1 MQGLH
6 EDPGELELLSDCVRE
21 MEQPITDEKLQAL
34 PVQIPGLCME
44 KLLRLMNAN
53 QIPRLDHKRTLE
65 KMEPDT
71 RNPNMM
77 CFDESFAKRRKFNT
91 EFNREKQLIQDGI
104 LHKDWRLPPF
114 FGPHPAVGTF
124 FSTREALQ
132 LRKNR
137 AAADAGEEPE
147 HELPSLGNEK
157 DAWGRDWYR
166 HAELPK
172 WVLPYHQKKLMC
184 EQELIK
190 DAHLAPKWR
199 EERDPLTE
207 PMPAEGD
214 FFTAEEATLLR
225 NYTKLENFLEYCP
238 HLLLEVKDAA
248 AAMLHIKE
256 VFTYGIIPR
265 EKGKKRDVL
274 TATKLEN
281 MYTKLLQMPT
291 VDQLAY
297 ELPGLKTIAADQLR
311 EWKGWV
317 QATPT
322 PSEEGKHIYIYY
334 IHTLSNQPLA
344 LYTPAPSPSTHLHL
358 QRRAR
363 SGLRRRRSR

>member
-1 MQGLH
+1 MEEQRPISDEQVEVLFVENSIHKGEGNSFEGNSFILGGGEGGLLSLHHVVVQHQNHRQHNVVMNLILLLCTFSSSSHYYKMQGLH
-6 EDPGELELLSDCVRE
+6 EDPGELELLSDCLRE

-166 HAELPK
+166 H
-172 WVLPYHQKKLMC
+172 
-184 EQELIK
+184 
-190 DAHLAPKWR
+190 
-199 EERDPLTE
+199 
-207 PMPAEGD
+207 
-214 FFTAEEATLLR
+214 
-225 NYTKLENFLEYCP
+225 
-238 HLLLEVKDAA
+238 
-248 AAMLHIKE
+248 
-256 VFTYGIIPR
+256 
-265 EKGKKRDVL
+265 
-274 TATKLEN
+274 
-281 MYTKLLQMPT
+281 
-291 VDQLAY
+291 
-297 ELPGLKTIAADQLR
+297 
-311 EWKGWV
+311 
-317 QATPT
+317 
-322 PSEEGKHIYIYY
+322 
-334 IHTLSNQPLA
+334 
-344 LYTPAPSPSTHLHL
+344 
-358 QRRAR
+358 
-363 SGLRRRRSR
+363 